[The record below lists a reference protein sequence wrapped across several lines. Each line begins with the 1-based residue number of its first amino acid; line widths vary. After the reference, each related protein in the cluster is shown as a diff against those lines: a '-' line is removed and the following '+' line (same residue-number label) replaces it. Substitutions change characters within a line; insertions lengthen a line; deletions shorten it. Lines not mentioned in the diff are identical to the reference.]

1 MMQRLRLKASLND
14 GFSAALSP
22 RALCKRSTAP
32 PIQPK
37 EFSLPE
43 DREAAATNRFGCS
56 GR

>member
-1 MMQRLRLKASLND
+1 LAYVFYGDVNLLLVR
-14 GFSAALSP
+14 
-22 RALCKRSTAP
+22 KRSTAP

-43 DREAAATNRFGCS
+43 DREAAATNRFGYS